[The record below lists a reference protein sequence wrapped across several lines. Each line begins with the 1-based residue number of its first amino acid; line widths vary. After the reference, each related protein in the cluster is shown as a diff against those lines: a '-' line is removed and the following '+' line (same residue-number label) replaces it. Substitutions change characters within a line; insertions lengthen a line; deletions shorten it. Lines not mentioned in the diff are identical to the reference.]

1 MGVHLTWPVSH
12 ATLDA
17 SGSVAH
23 LHSTTVSPVRRRIES
38 EREERMST
46 FAERMIGAAK
56 FDVPTY
62 EEVEADTT
70 ATTQAM
76 GVVVLSSIAQG
87 IGFLTQG
94 GGSGFVVGAIA
105 ALIGWI
111 IWAFLVYIIG
121 TKVLPE
127 PQTRSD
133 LGELLRTTGFSA
145 SPGVLRVLGAIPLFG
160 GLIILAVSIWM
171 LIAMIIAVRQALDY
185 QSTGRAVGVCLIG
198 WFVYLV
204 IILSILMISGGRV
217 A

>member
-1 MGVHLTWPVSH
+1 
-12 ATLDA
+12 
-17 SGSVAH
+17 
-23 LHSTTVSPVRRRIES
+23 
-38 EREERMST
+38 MST
-46 FAERMIGAAK
+46 FAERMIGAATL
-56 FDVPTY
+56 DVHTY
-62 EEVEADTT
+62 EEVEADPT

-87 IGFLTQG
+87 IAGLTQG
-94 GGSGFVVGAIA
+94 GGMGFVTGAMG
-105 ALIGWI
+105 ALIGWF

-145 SPGVLRVLGAIPLFG
+145 SPGLLRVLGVIPLLG
-160 GLIILAVSIWM
+160 GVAMLAVSVWM

-198 WFVYLV
+198 WFVLV
-204 IILSILMISGGRV
+204 VILLMISGGSP
-217 A
+217 